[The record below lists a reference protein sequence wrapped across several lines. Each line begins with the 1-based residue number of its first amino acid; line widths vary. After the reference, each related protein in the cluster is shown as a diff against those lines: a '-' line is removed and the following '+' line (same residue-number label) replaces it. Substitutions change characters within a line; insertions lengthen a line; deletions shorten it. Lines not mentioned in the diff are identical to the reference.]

1 MPRVPAETRRW
12 GGVGR
17 IRGCGCPVV
26 IAPLDPMGA
35 EEIMPTEFLE
45 HGPEAASATMLFAH
59 GAGAPMDSPA
69 MTAIADA
76 LVSKDLRV
84 VRFEFS
90 YMANRRTE
98 GTRKPPP
105 RAEKLNSE
113 YVAAIDALQI
123 DGPLIIGGKSMGGR
137 VASMIADELFEADR
151 IAGLLCVGYP
161 FHPIGKPEKLRTKH
175 LEHLRTPTLI
185 CQGAR
190 DQFGSKDEVSKYEL
204 SSAIQMHWFED
215 GDHDLKPR
223 KRVSGFT
230 HADHINSMG
239 AAVSAWVKNIVA

>member
-1 MPRVPAETRRW
+1 
-12 GGVGR
+12 
-17 IRGCGCPVV
+17 
-26 IAPLDPMGA
+26 
-35 EEIMPTEFLE
+35 MPTKFLE
-45 HGPEAASATMLFAH
+45 LGPEVASATILFAH

-76 LVSKDLRV
+76 LAEQGLRV

-98 GTRKPPP
+98 GSRKLPP
-105 RAEKLNSE
+105 RADKLNAE
-113 YVAAIDALQI
+113 YQAAIEELGV

-161 FHPIGKPEKLRTKH
+161 FHPIDKPEKLRTEH
-175 LEHLRTPTLI
+175 LQQLRTPTLI

-190 DQFGSKDEVSKYEL
+190 DQFGSKDEVSAYEL
-204 SSAIQMHWFED
+204 SLSIQLNWFED

-230 HADHINSMG
+230 HADHIASMG
-239 AAVSAWVKNIVA
+239 AAVSEWMEGLVG

>member
-1 MPRVPAETRRW
+1 
-12 GGVGR
+12 
-17 IRGCGCPVV
+17 
-26 IAPLDPMGA
+26 
-35 EEIMPTEFLE
+35 MPTKFLE
-45 HGPEAASATMLFAH
+45 LGPEVANAAILFAH

-69 MTAIADA
+69 MTAIAEA
-76 LVSKDLRV
+76 LGEQGIRV

-113 YVAAIDALQI
+113 YLAIIDTLHV

-137 VASMIADELFEADR
+137 VASMIADDLFEADR
-151 IAGLLCVGYP
+151 IVGLLCVGYP
-161 FHPIGKPEKLRTKH
+161 FHPIGKPEKLRTEH
-175 LEHLRTPTLI
+175 LRHLRTPALI
-185 CQGAR
+185 CQGTR
-190 DQFGSKDEVSKYEL
+190 DQFGSKDEVSGYEL
-204 SSAIQMHWFED
+204 SPAIQVRWFED

-230 HADHINSMG
+230 HADHITCMG
-239 AAVSAWVKNIVA
+239 SAVSAWVEGLVG

>member
-1 MPRVPAETRRW
+1 
-12 GGVGR
+12 
-17 IRGCGCPVV
+17 
-26 IAPLDPMGA
+26 
-35 EEIMPTEFLE
+35 MPTAFLE
-45 HGPEAASATMLFAH
+45 LGPKSSSATILFAH
-59 GAGAPMDSPA
+59 GAGAPMDSSA

-76 LVSKDLRV
+76 LAEQGLRV

-90 YMANRRTE
+90 YMASRRTE

-113 YVAAIDALQI
+113 YLAAIEALQV

-137 VASMIADELFEADR
+137 VASMIADELFGSNQ

-161 FHPIGKPEKLRTKH
+161 FHPIGKPEKLRTEH
-175 LEHLRTPTLI
+175 LQNLRTPTLI
-185 CQGAR
+185 CQGMR
-190 DQFGSKDEVSKYEL
+190 DQFGSREEVSEYKL
-204 SSAIQMHWFED
+204 SPAIQMIWFED

-230 HADHINSMG
+230 HADHITSMG
-239 AAVSAWVKNIVA
+239 AAVSEWVEGLVG

>member
-1 MPRVPAETRRW
+1 
-12 GGVGR
+12 
-17 IRGCGCPVV
+17 
-26 IAPLDPMGA
+26 
-35 EEIMPTEFLE
+35 MPTDYLE
-45 HGPEAASATMLFAH
+45 PGSNAATAAILFAH

-76 LVSKDLRV
+76 LAEQGLRV

-90 YMANRRTE
+90 YMANRRID

-113 YVAAIDALQI
+113 YLAAIDALHV

-151 IAGLLCVGYP
+151 IVGLLCVGYP
-161 FHPIGKPEKLRTKH
+161 FHPIGKPEKLRTEH
-175 LEHLRTPTLI
+175 LKNLRTPTLI
-185 CQGAR
+185 CQGTR
-190 DQFGSKDEVSKYEL
+190 DQFGSKDEVSEYEL
-204 SSAIQMHWFED
+204 SSAIQISWSED

-230 HADHINSMG
+230 HADHIGSLG
-239 AAVSAWVKNIVA
+239 AVVSAWVEGLVR

>member
-1 MPRVPAETRRW
+1 MNA
-12 GGVGR
+12 
-17 IRGCGCPVV
+17 
-26 IAPLDPMGA
+26 LGA
-35 EEIMPTEFLE
+35 EETMLTDFLE
-45 HGPEAASATMLFAH
+45 LGPEAARATILFAH

-76 LVSKDLRV
+76 LAEKGLRV

-90 YMANRRTE
+90 YMANRRID

-113 YVAAIDALQI
+113 YLAAIDALDV

-137 VASMIADELFEADR
+137 VASMIADKLFEADR

-161 FHPIGKPEKLRTKH
+161 FHPIGKPEKLRIEH
-175 LEHLRTPTLI
+175 LQHLRTPTLI
-185 CQGAR
+185 CQGTR
-190 DQFGSKDEVSKYEL
+190 DQFGSRDEVSEYEQ
-204 SSAIQMHWFED
+204 SSAIQLRWFED

-223 KRVSGFT
+223 KRVSGYT
-230 HADHINSMG
+230 HADHITSMG
-239 AAVSAWVKNIVA
+239 VAVSAWVEGLVG